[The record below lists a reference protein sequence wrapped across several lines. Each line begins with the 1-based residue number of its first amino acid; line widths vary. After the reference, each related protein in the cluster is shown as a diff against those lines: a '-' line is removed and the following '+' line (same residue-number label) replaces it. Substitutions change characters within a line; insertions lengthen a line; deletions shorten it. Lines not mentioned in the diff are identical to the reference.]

1 MSRAVV
7 ASFVLAL
14 ALAHQSLAQTA
25 TTIRNDLDAVA
36 LIIPVA
42 CVSLCTPWQAAFS
55 ACPVA
60 AVATFETCVCS
71 ATHINAATA
80 CFNCMTTELTADDDA
95 DAATPATALTDLGTY
110 CDTVIQVSTGTATG
124 TSTST
129 TSSTTTTTTTTS
141 STTTTTTSTTSL
153 TTTTSAASSASSG
166 LSSSSSY
173 SPRPSVVTVSSLD
186 TGVGFPTQ
194 TKSANVFSGARRQEA
209 AVGVGAAVVG
219 GAAVLAMLA

>member
-1 MSRAVV
+1 MHTNTCTAW
-7 ASFVLAL
+7 
-14 ALAHQSLAQTA
+14 AQTA
-25 TTIRNDLDAVA
+25 TTIRNDLDAVS

-80 CFNCMTTELTADDDA
+80 CFNCMTTELTADDDTQ
-95 DAATPATALTDLGTY
+95 AAVPSTALTDLGTY
-110 CDTVIQVSTGTATG
+110 CDTAVQVSTGTATS
-124 TSTST
+124 TSTRTSLTTTTTTTST
-129 TSSTTTTTTTTS
+129 TSSTTTTS
-141 STTTTTTSTTSL
+141 SS
-153 TTTTSAASSASSG
+153 TTTSAATSASSSG
-166 LSSSSSY
+166 SSSSSSY

-194 TKSANVFSGARRQEA
+194 TKSANVFSGATRQHA
-209 AVGVGAAVVG
+209 AGVGAGLVG
-219 GAAVLAMLA
+219 GVALMAMLA